1 MVEHDQIDVTLL
13 EDLGEL
19 DQVLERAA
27 QAVELGDDQLVAGPV
42 GGQQRLIEPGAPRE
56 SLPDALSTKI
66 SSQPAASSASCRRAR
81 IRLSCYSAKAQT
93 RVIEL

>member
-1 MVEHDQIDVTLL
+1 LVTQHQIDVTLL

-56 SLPDALSTKI
+56 LAGCLIDEDLFAAGCVECVVPTRADSVELLERQGPDA
-66 SSQPAASSASCRRAR
+66 RD
-81 IRLSCYSAKAQT
+81 
-93 RVIEL
+93 